1 MWHDVSAVGANAI
14 AEWAWSRHRLKLFII
29 VVPHTFGGALV
40 FKPHL
45 HLMVSAGGLNLST
58 DRWHDSIEFFEDE
71 IMQAWRFALTD
82 YLRAS
87 IRKRL
92 YVPDLPLSSEQT
104 VAAQARRPWNVK
116 ITKAMSKWRFVNYAG
131 RYIRRLPISQQRIL
145 SASDTEIAFQ
155 SKDTRASKSA
165 GYTVWIEQRCTPAK
179 FIDLLSQHLPDRYRH
194 SMRYFGLLAPP
205 MRGCSSKVLRL
216 ALNQPERKAPR
227 RRPLATLIRQQFGYD
242 PLLDSQGNR
251 MRWMKSIP
259 PQLRAV

>member
-87 IRKRL
+87 IRSGSTFL
-92 YVPDLPLSSEQT
+92 
-104 VAAQARRPWNVK
+104 
-116 ITKAMSKWRFVNYAG
+116 ICH
-131 RYIRRLPISQQRIL
+131 
-145 SASDTEIAFQ
+145 SAQ
-155 SKDTRASKSA
+155 SKQWRLRHA
-165 GYTVWIEQRCTPAK
+165 
-179 FIDLLSQHLPDRYRH
+179 DRG
-194 SMRYFGLLAPP
+194 M
-205 MRGCSSKVLRL
+205 
-216 ALNQPERKAPR
+216 
-227 RRPLATLIRQQFGYD
+227 
-242 PLLDSQGNR
+242 
-251 MRWMKSIP
+251 
-259 PQLRAV
+259 

>member
-1 MWHDVSAVGANAI
+1 
-14 AEWAWSRHRLKLFII
+14 
-29 VVPHTFGGALV
+29 
-40 FKPHL
+40 
-45 HLMVSAGGLNLST
+45 MVSAGGLNLST

-179 FIDLLSQHLPDRYRH
+179 FIDFALTASSRSLSTFNAILRFAGTTHERMQFESFTVGLEPARTQGAPATTLSDIDSPAVWLRSASRLARKPNALDEIYTPAASSRLEKSLRYLSQ
-194 SMRYFGLLAPP
+194 
-205 MRGCSSKVLRL
+205 
-216 ALNQPERKAPR
+216 
-227 RRPLATLIRQQFGYD
+227 
-242 PLLDSQGNR
+242 
-251 MRWMKSIP
+251 
-259 PQLRAV
+259 